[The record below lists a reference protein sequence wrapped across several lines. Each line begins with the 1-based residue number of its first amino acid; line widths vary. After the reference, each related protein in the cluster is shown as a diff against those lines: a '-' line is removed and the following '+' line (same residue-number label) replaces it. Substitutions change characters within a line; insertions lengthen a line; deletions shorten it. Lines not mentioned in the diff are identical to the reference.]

1 MVPRHYPHRFSDPD
15 PDPMTASPTYSYQG
29 ESTPPLP
36 PYAPSYTHYTHPIS
50 PTSQPFLQTSSL
62 PTLTSPFPPPL
73 PAPPNLQIRLRSQLS
88 VLQDLDASLS
98 QKFEEE
104 GLPPVLDES
113 RMVGKGRVE
122 IEEGEEELSAREAR
136 GALDEFARNRTPFVV
151 LASQRL
157 QAVLGEKNTLDFGE
171 WDFAFRCF
179 GEFCWCFRRVFG
191 ESGFAFSGVGT
202 AISAFVFS

>member
-1 MVPRHYPHRFSDPD
+1 
-15 PDPMTASPTYSYQG
+15 
-29 ESTPPLP
+29 
-36 PYAPSYTHYTHPIS
+36 
-50 PTSQPFLQTSSL
+50 
-62 PTLTSPFPPPL
+62 
-73 PAPPNLQIRLRSQLS
+73 
-88 VLQDLDASLS
+88 
-98 QKFEEE
+98 
-104 GLPPVLDES
+104 
-113 RMVGKGRVE
+113 MVGKGRVE

-202 AISAFVFS
+202 AISALSFLNLYFLVFRDSCHVLLLLVSGHFLLWWSVCCWSSLSTSRSNSPVSGILICLQLPTAHLMI

>member
-1 MVPRHYPHRFSDPD
+1 MVPRHYPHRYSDHD

-36 PYAPSYTHYTHPIS
+36 PYAPSYTHSSHPNS
-50 PTSQPFLQTSSL
+50 PTFPPTPFTQLQSQSQELQT
-62 PTLTSPFPPPL
+62 LTTPFPPPL
-73 PAPPNLQIRLRSQLS
+73 PDPPRLQIRLRSQLS
-88 VLQDLDASLS
+88 VLQDLDACLA

-104 GLPPVLDES
+104 GLPPILDES

-122 IEEGEEELSAREAR
+122 VEEGEAELSAREAR
-136 GALDEFARNRTPFVV
+136 EALDEYARNRMPYVV

-171 WDFAFRCF
+171 
-179 GEFCWCFRRVFG
+179 
-191 ESGFAFSGVGT
+191 
-202 AISAFVFS
+202 